1 MTDGDARAHA
11 TGRTY
16 QGPTDGALREQWRR
30 ERRALVRRHHPD
42 VGGDPEVLQA
52 RLAAL
57 DHRFGVREDALRV
70 VPDFLPE
77 SMHRPWTTARR
88 VLRQVSGAVTAR
100 VPTPRRRRYFDI

>member
-57 DHRFGVREDALRV
+57 DHRFGVREDALLA

-77 SMHRPWTTARR
+77 SMHRPWTTVRR
-88 VLRQVSGAVTAR
+88 ALRQVSGAVSAR

>member
-11 TGRTY
+11 TGQTY

-57 DHRFGVREDALRV
+57 DHRFGVREDALRA

-88 VLRQVSGAVTAR
+88 VLRQVSGAVTSR

>member
-1 MTDGDARAHA
+1 MTDGSTGAHA
-11 TGRTY
+11 AGRAY
-16 QGPTDGALREQWRR
+16 PGPTDGALREQWRR

-42 VGGDPEVLQA
+42 VGGDPDVLQA

-77 SMHRPWTTARR
+77 SMHGPWTTARR
-88 VLRQVSGAVTAR
+88 VLRQVSGAVSAR

>member
-1 MTDGDARAHA
+1 MSGGAGAQERP
-11 TGRTY
+11 Y
-16 QGPTDGALREQWRR
+16 QGPVDSSLREQWRR

-57 DHRFGVREDALRV
+57 DHRFGVREDALQA
-70 VPDFLPE
+70 VPDFLPA
-77 SMHRPWTTARR
+77 SMRRPWTTARR